1 MSYLAVLQILK
12 SQPPAL
18 ETPKKYV
25 CFKGEDCD
33 ITITFSLST
42 IEGITSNGQYVNA
55 NYSFFFY
62 TVKFVTADNADLDH
76 FISILLNINEPL
88 FI

>member
-55 NYSFFFY
+55 NYSFF
-62 TVKFVTADNADLDH
+62 
-76 FISILLNINEPL
+76 SILLNLCQPIML
-88 FI
+88 IWIIL